1 MAVAF
6 IQEWRDPSPGTDN
19 YDAVASKL
27 DAQNNPPEG
36 LIAHT
41 AGRDGSGVWRVF
53 DIWESPEHAERFR
66 EERLMPIVRQL
77 MEDRPDATPPDVVDT
92 YELHDVFVVR

>member
-6 IQEWRDPSPGTDN
+6 IQEWRDSAPGTEN
-19 YDAVASKL
+19 YDFVASKL

-41 AGRDGSGVWRVF
+41 AGRDGSGVWRIFEV
-53 DIWESPEHAERFR
+53 WESSEHAERFR
-66 EERLMPIVRQL
+66 EERLMPVVREM
-77 MEDRPDATPPDVVDT
+77 MEERPEATPPDVADT
-92 YELHDVFVVR
+92 YELHDLLFQR